1 MEREKRLGG
10 LLHLDTLKEPATARI
25 QTILPD
31 ALVAFE
37 SPDVAYV
44 WLTSPNALLNGL
56 APFTSALDS
65 DVEAMKVRQLL
76 RKIKLS

>member
-1 MEREKRLGG
+1 
-10 LLHLDTLKEPATARI
+10 
-25 QTILPD
+25 
-31 ALVAFE
+31 
-37 SPDVAYV
+37 